1 MTAFKLLDL
10 SKVPVPDIITV
21 PDFETKY
28 NELKAIL
35 LGINPDYSE
44 VLTLESEPLALA
56 LQTFAYREMVLEAK
70 INDATRANML
80 ASSSGKDL
88 DSIAAGKNIERLVIQ
103 AENTS
108 AKPAI
113 PSIME
118 DDESL
123 RRRVQ
128 MAFDGLNT
136 AGSDDSYV
144 FHALSAD
151 GNVRDA
157 DAESPSP
164 CHMTVTLLSRDGNG
178 EPNNDLLVT
187 VRRYF
192 GLTDDGTAASN
203 FPSKVRP
210 SGDRLSVVAAEVHE
224 YEVIAELTI
233 LPGPSGITI
242 QETVE
247 AAVQLYASE
256 HHKLGCDVTRS
267 GLYAALHQSGVHN
280 VNLTSPAEDLILN
293 HTQAAYCTGV
303 TVTVGGVDE

>member
-10 SKVPVPDIITV
+10 STVPVPDIITV

-28 NELKAIL
+28 NELKTVL
-35 LGINPDYSE
+35 LELNPDYEE
-44 VLTLESEPLALA
+44 VLALESDPLVMA

-80 ASSSGKDL
+80 ASSSGNDL
-88 DSIAAGKNIERLVIQ
+88 DGLVAGKNIERLVIQ

-108 AKPAI
+108 IKPAI
-113 PSIME
+113 PLIME

-123 RRRVQ
+123 RHRAQ

-151 GNVRDA
+151 GNVLDA
-157 DAESPSP
+157 DAASPSP
-164 CHMTVTLLSRDGNG
+164 CNMVVTLLSRDGNG
-178 EPNNDLLVT
+178 EPNNELLVT

-192 GLTDDGTAASN
+192 GLTDDGAAAAELS
-203 FPSKVRP
+203 SKVRP
-210 SGDRLSVVAAEVHE
+210 LGDRLSVVAAEVHE
-224 YEVIAELTI
+224 YAVIAELTI
-233 LPGPSGITI
+233 LPGPAGSAI
-242 QETVE
+242 QETAE
-247 AAVQLYASE
+247 KAVQLFVSDR
-256 HHKLGCDVTRS
+256 HKLGYDVTRS

-280 VNLTSPAEDLILN
+280 VNLISPVADLILDN
-293 HTQAAYCTGV
+293 TQAAYCTGV
-303 TVTVGGVDE
+303 TVTIGGVDE